1 MTINLLKDPL
11 HPGEVLHELY
21 LKPLGMSAPACARRL
36 GVPRSRIERLV
47 KGTTAM
53 TPDTAFRLAYLFDT
67 SPVYWMNMQTNYS
80 MSKAAGSIDI
90 SAIKP
95 LVPA

>member
-36 GVPRSRIERLV
+36 DIPRSRIERLI
-47 KGTTAM
+47 KG
-53 TPDTAFRLAYLFDT
+53 P
-67 SPVYWMNMQTNYS
+67 QQ
-80 MSKAAGSIDI
+80 
-90 SAIKP
+90 
-95 LVPA
+95 